1 MPGPLLFILCIND
14 ISNYS
19 DKLKFYLFADDTSL
33 LYANG
38 DLKSLVRTVNA
49 EISKLC
55 EWFTAN
61 RLTLIIKK
69 SNHVIFRLHQRI
81 LSYKPQIWVFDNN
94 K

>member
-1 MPGPLLFILCIND
+1 MLGPLLFILCINVLVTAR
-14 ISNYS
+14 INR
-19 DKLKFYLFADDTSL
+19 
-33 LYANG
+33 

-49 EISKLC
+49 ESKLC

-69 SNHVIFRLHQRI
+69 SNHVILRPHQRI
-81 LSYKPQIWVFDNN
+81 LSYKPQIWVFDND